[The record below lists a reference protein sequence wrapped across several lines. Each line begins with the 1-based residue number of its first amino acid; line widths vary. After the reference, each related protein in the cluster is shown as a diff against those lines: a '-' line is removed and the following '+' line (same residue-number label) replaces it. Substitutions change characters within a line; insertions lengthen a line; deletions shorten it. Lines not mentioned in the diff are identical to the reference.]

1 MTLITKPLRIGA
13 VAAAALLG
21 TVAMADAQQAPDKE
35 RQPLARDKGSE
46 GKEVREPSGV
56 RQDPGTDQPK
66 AGDRPGVSRPK
77 GAERPAKEP
86 PKGAERPGKDRAKG
100 AERPESDK
108 DRPKGAER
116 PESDKDRPKGAE
128 RPESDKDRPKG
139 ATRPETDKDRPK
151 GATRP
156 ESDKDRPKGA
166 ARPESDKDR
175 PKGAEA
181 PGKDRPKGA
190 RLSEKQRSEVGAK
203 LRQNRVE
210 RTRVQVAI
218 TIGARVPRSVRLHPL
233 PAAVFVSVPGY
244 RGHSY
249 FVRDD
254 DTIVIVDT
262 RTYVVVEVIPS
273 STRAAG
279 LWLTP
284 EQMRLV
290 YTSVPKDRVAD
301 IRVRLALGAEVP
313 AHVRLLKF
321 PGDVRARI
329 PELDGYRYIVTGRDV
344 VIVDPQDRDI
354 ALVISE

>member
-1 MTLITKPLRIGA
+1 MTLITRPLRIGA

-21 TVAMADAQQAPDKE
+21 TVAMAGAQQAPDKE

-46 GKEVREPSGV
+46 GKEVREPPGV

-77 GAERPAKEP
+77 GAERPAKEQS
-86 PKGAERPGKDRAKG
+86 KGAERPGKDRAKG
-100 AERPESDK
+100 AERS
-108 DRPKGAER
+108 
-116 PESDKDRPKGAE
+116 
-128 RPESDKDRPKG
+128 
-139 ATRPETDKDRPK
+139 ET
-151 GATRP
+151 
-156 ESDKDRPKGA
+156 DKDRPKGA
-166 ARPESDKDR
+166 ARPESDNDR

-181 PGKDRPKGA
+181 PGKDGPKGA

-218 TIGARVPRSVRLHPL
+218 RIGAPVPRSVRLHPL
-233 PAAVFVSVPGY
+233 PAAVLVSVPGY

-262 RTYVVVEVIPS
+262 RSYVVVEVIPS